1 VNVAA
6 RIVEHAKLTD
16 ASTLVSSGT
25 RTRIAEPTLAFV
37 PAGRVQL
44 RGRSEPLDLYHPAR
58 PVDSPR
64 ASA

>member
-6 RIVEHAKLTD
+6 RIVEHAKQTD
-16 ASTLVSSGT
+16 AATLVSAAT
-25 RTRIAEPTLAFV
+25 RTRIAEPTLAFA

-44 RGRSEPLDLYHPAR
+44 RGRSEPLDLYHPTR